1 LFFARQDPAA
11 VLNHVVDNVDFQ
23 RLYCA
28 VTAHKQCV
36 RLADTADVVYVTTWV
51 VWHVRV
57 FANQVKVAATEVVK
71 AKVTYT
77 MVHYQNQI
85 KKVISV

>member
-51 VWHVRV
+51 V
-57 FANQVKVAATEVVK
+57 
-71 AKVTYT
+71 
-77 MVHYQNQI
+77 
-85 KKVISV
+85 

>member
-1 LFFARQDPAA
+1 VRQDPD
-11 VLNHVVDNVDFQ
+11 VVPNHAVDNVDFQ

-51 VWHVRV
+51 DCHVQA
-57 FANQVKVAATEVVK
+57 FANQVKVAVTEVVK
-71 AKVTYT
+71 AMVTYS

-85 KKVISV
+85 KKVISA